1 MEVLE
6 RKYHPPRGSFFL
18 FGPRGTGKTT
28 LLCRRWPDALRIDLL
43 APEQRR
49 AFLARPERL
58 RDAVRA
64 HTGAPIVVVDEIQKA
79 PALLDVVHQ
88 MIEEAEPVLQFI
100 LTGSS
105 SRKLKRQGADMLAG
119 RAVPSNLHPLMAC
132 EMGRAFDLPECLQLG
147 MVPLVRAAEVPTA
160 TLAGYVDIYLR
171 EEVQEEGLVRNVGDF
186 ARFLEAIS
194 FAHGSQLNT
203 SEVARECEVGRKTV
217 EGYISILEDLLLA
230 FRIPVFSKRAKRI
243 LSKHSKFYYFDCGVF
258 RSVRPMGPLDRGE
271 EAEGAALEGLVAQ
284 HLRAWIDY
292 RGRRDRLH
300 FWRTKAG
307 LEVDFV
313 VYGQDSFAAIEVK
326 NSRRVSTKDTRSL
339 REFRA
344 DYPEAQTC
352 LLYRGTERLY
362 VGDTLCMPCDAFLSA
377 LSPDC
382 DLSIGD
388 PEK

>member
-1 MEVLE
+1 METFG
-6 RKYHPPRGSFFL
+6 RKFLAPRGSFFL

-28 LLCRRWPDALRIDLL
+28 LLRKQWPDALRIDLL
-43 APEQRR
+43 APELRR

-79 PALLDVVHQ
+79 PGMLDVVHQ
-88 MIEEAEPVLQFI
+88 MLQERTPKLQFI

-105 SRKLKRQGADMLAG
+105 SRKLKRDGADMLAG
-119 RAVPSNLHPLMAC
+119 RAVPSNLHPLMGC
-132 EMGRAFDLPECLQLG
+132 EMGKRFDLAESLKLG
-147 MVPLVRAAEVPTA
+147 MVPLVRAADDPAA
-160 TLAGYVDIYLR
+160 TLAGYVSIYLR

-186 ARFLEAIS
+186 ARFLEGIA

-217 EGYISILEDLLLA
+217 EGYVTILEDLLLG
-230 FRIPVFSKRAKRI
+230 FRIPVFSRRAKRI
-243 LSKHSKFYYFDCGVF
+243 LAKHAKFYYFDCGVF
-258 RSVRPMGPLDRGE
+258 RSVRPMGPLDRAE

-292 RGRRDRLH
+292 RGQQERLH
-300 FWRTKAG
+300 FWRTKSG

-313 VYGQDSFAAIEVK
+313 VYGQDTFAAIEVK
-326 NSRRVSTKDTRSL
+326 NSRHVNTKDTRSL

-344 DYPEAQTC
+344 DYPEARTC

-362 VGDTLCMPCDAFLSA
+362 VGDTLCVPCESFLRT
-377 LSPDC
+377 LSPE
-382 DLSIGD
+382 STVSVA
-388 PEK
+388 E